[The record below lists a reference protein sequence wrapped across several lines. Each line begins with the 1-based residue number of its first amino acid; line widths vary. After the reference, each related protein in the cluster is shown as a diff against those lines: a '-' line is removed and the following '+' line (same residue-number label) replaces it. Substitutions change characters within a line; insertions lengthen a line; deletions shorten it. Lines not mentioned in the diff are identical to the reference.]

1 MTTASDDAV
10 TAGALLRRLRA
21 MAVDRLRSAGLST
34 DLRVVA
40 MTGSGTVSTANVAGT
55 NFSWWKKTSSTGP
68 FALCYAV
75 AAHANGKPIS
85 KYQADGCR
93 WGWENSYARGA
104 KDVALKATTL
114 SNGPSILRDGSV
126 FLSPAY
132 VVLPAEQKAV
142 TKLLEI
148 AYAGWLKG
156 ADPWVPPGLVKSLSI
171 SSWPDPS
178 VTLPEMQSPESPKGG
193 DATPSQVLDAAPPE
207 SPSGVSSEVPRG
219 ESPEIADALAAIGD
233 IGNPRRGSGRRLS
246 SAENK
251 AIEERA
257 VEVVCAALQ
266 KLDYVTEDVGAT
278 RSYDVHATKDGKIIK
293 VEVKGTTTD
302 GSRIYLTANE
312 VDLHVADY
320 PNNALAIVRRITLD
334 KSDDNPV
341 ATGGELELTIGWEL
355 DRERLK
361 PLAYTYSTG
370 L

>member
-1 MTTASDDAV
+1 
-10 TAGALLRRLRA
+10 
-21 MAVDRLRSAGLST
+21 MAVDRLQSAGPST

-40 MTGSGTVSTANVAGT
+40 MTGSGTVSTAKVAGKD
-55 NFSWWKKTSSTGP
+55 FGWWKNTSSTGP

-75 AAHANGKPIS
+75 AANANGKPVS

-93 WGWENSYARGA
+93 WGWENSYARAA
-104 KDVALKATTL
+104 KDVAFKAKTL

-132 VVLPAEQKAV
+132 VVLPDEQKAV
-142 TKLLEI
+142 VKLLEI

-156 ADPWVPPGLVKSLSI
+156 ADPRVRPELASGI
-171 SSWPDPS
+171 SKSWPP
-178 VTLPEMQSPESPKGG
+178 
-193 DATPSQVLDAAPPE
+193 QVLDGAPPKD
-207 SPSGVSSEVPRG
+207 PRD
-219 ESPEIADALAAIGD
+219 ESPEIADALDAIEEV
-233 IGNPRRGSGRRLS
+233 GNPRKGFGRRLS
-246 SAENK
+246 AAENK

-257 VEVVCAALQ
+257 VEVVCTALQ
-266 KLDYVTEDVGAT
+266 KLEYVTEDVGAT
-278 RSYDVHATKDGKIIK
+278 QSYDVHATKDGKIIK

-302 GSRIYLTANE
+302 GSEIYLTANE
-312 VDLHVADY
+312 VRLHLAAY

-334 KSDDNPV
+334 KSGDNPV

-361 PLAYTYSTG
+361 PLAYTYRTG